1 MKIRVIDFETT
12 GTDKDLKAGKKVEIC
27 EVGYTDVDVGTRY
40 ISMTM
45 WHFVDPGMPIPPEAR
60 AIHHISDNDVA
71 NAISP
76 AAARTLLMADM
87 EPGDLFA
94 AHRAAFEQA
103 FFPGG
108 THEWICTYVAA
119 KHLYDDLPSYSNQ
132 ALRYI
137 LGIDDGF
144 EWPVLAMP
152 PHRAGPDSY
161 VTAGIIRHMLVEN
174 TPRDLTTLTRLPILQ
189 KRVPFGKYE
198 GQLWADMDAG
208 YLEWI
213 LKKDFDD
220 EVMNTAR
227 HYLRQRRQDSTPYP
241 FA

>member
-12 GTDKDLKAGKKVEIC
+12 GTDKDLKAGKRVEIC
-27 EVGYTDVDVGTRY
+27 EVGFTDVDVDSCRV
-40 ISMTM
+40 SMPLR
-45 WHFVDPGMPIPPEAR
+45 HFVDPGMPMPPEAR
-60 AIHHISDNDVA
+60 AIHHISDSDVHG
-71 NAISP
+71 AISP
-76 AAARTLLMADM
+76 AEARALLMDGM
-87 EPGDLFA
+87 EDGDLFA
-94 AHRAAFEQA
+94 AHRASFEQA

-108 THEWICTYVAA
+108 LHGWICTYVVA
-119 KHLYDDLPSYSNQ
+119 KHLYEDLPSYSNQ
-132 ALRYI
+132 TLRY
-137 LGIDDGF
+137 LFGVDASF

-161 VTAGIIRHMLVEN
+161 VTACILVHMLKEHTASSLVA
-174 TPRDLTTLTRLPILQ
+174 LTKEPVIQ

-198 GQLWADMDAG
+198 GSLWSDMDAG

-213 LKKDFDD
+213 LKKEFDD

-227 HYLRQRRQDSTPYP
+227 HWLRQRRQETTRYP